1 MHLINGTSSRPADLP
16 EAARTVRRHMEVTCV
31 WIRVASSPRPS
42 RRERERVII
51 ANEMYFITIVAIA
64 MRSIL
69 HHQMNTQRREKLV
82 DV

>member
-1 MHLINGTSSRPADLP
+1 MHLINGTSSQSTDLP
-16 EAARTVRRHMEVTCV
+16 AAIRTVGRHMEVTCV
-31 WIRVASSPRPS
+31 WVRIALLDLRDANVK
-42 RRERERVII
+42 RVII

-69 HHQMNTQRREKLV
+69 CHQMNTQRREKLL